1 MRWSRR
7 LGVATALLLALVIAS
22 AGPVVLPS
30 TLTVRALAAGP
41 LTGRTIVI
49 DPGHGGADPGAIAN
63 GLEEKQFTLPI
74 GLAVGGLL
82 ASEGATVIYTRTTDT
97 TIGPPHDISAGLA
110 ERVAL
115 ANNSHADAFISVHA
129 NAIADRS
136 FTGVM
141 TFYGTPNGYVDGVN
155 RSPAL
160 VNQSQLL
167 AEDVQ
172 RGVVRAAGEVDFG
185 VRAADFYVLGNAG
198 MPAVLVETGFITNA
212 QQALALATPAYE
224 QQIAQGIAAG
234 LPAFFA
240 SVAPAAAQ
248 PASTRSSNGVTYLGD
263 VTYPD
268 HAVVAPGQALT
279 KTWRVANSGTAAWDG
294 TFSLTL
300 QPGATLQAAASVPL
314 PAVGAG
320 QTADLSVPVTV
331 PSAPGVY
338 AATWRLTAPDGR
350 TFGTPLWAAVVVPGP
365 TFTPSWVET
374 TQPTTLW
381 ADANVEG
388 DAIARLGPWTYLQ
401 VTGPRDGDRLPVT
414 EPTTRQRGFITAST
428 VGPAGP
434 PPPGYQLPA
443 PTPPFQPFWVETTAA
458 TPAYSAA
465 SEPAVRFGTL
475 RQWSPLLVLAPPGG
489 PRLYV
494 RDPATGGAAYVDA
507 AEVGPSGPP
516 SNAGPA
522 PTTQSALMGVP
533 AATTP
538 ATYAVKA
545 GDTLSGISRALGVSV
560 GAIAQANGI
569 TDPNAIVAGQTLQL
583 PPGGAPFQPFWVEN
597 FVRTAVWSGVDEQA
611 TRLGAVAP
619 FTPMQ
624 VLGPAQGQRYL
635 VRVWTTGGQA
645 YVDASA
651 VGPAG
656 APAGA

>member
-1 MRWSRR
+1 MWWSSR
-7 LGVATALLLALVIAS
+7 LGVAAALLLALVIAG

-30 TLTVRALAAGP
+30 TLAVRALAAGP
-41 LTGRTIVI
+41 LSGRTIVV

-63 GLEEKQFTLPI
+63 GLEEKQITLPI
-74 GLAVGGLL
+74 GLAVGRLL
-82 ASEGATVIYTRTTDT
+82 GSEGATVIYTRTTDT
-97 TIGPPHDISAGLA
+97 TIGPPHDIRAGLA

-115 ANNSHADAFISVHA
+115 ANSSHADAFISVHA

-141 TFYGTPNGYVDGVN
+141 TFYGTPSGYVDGAN
-155 RSPAL
+155 RPPAL

-172 RGVVRAAGEVDFG
+172 RGVVQATREGDFG
-185 VRAADFYVLGNAG
+185 VRAADFFVLGNAA

-212 QQALALATPAYE
+212 QQAVALSTPTFQ

-240 SVAPAAAQ
+240 NVAPAAT
-248 PASTRSSNGVTYLGD
+248 PSTSTRRSNDTAYIGD

-268 HAVVAPGQALT
+268 HAIVATG
-279 KTWRVANSGTAAWDG
+279 
-294 TFSLTL
+294 
-300 QPGATLQAAASVPL
+300 
-314 PAVGAG
+314 
-320 QTADLSVPVTV
+320 
-331 PSAPGVY
+331 SAF
-338 AATWRLTAPDGR
+338 A
-350 TFGTPLWAAVVVPGP
+350 
-365 TFTPSWVET
+365 PSWVET
-374 TQPTTLW
+374 TQSATLW

-401 VTGPRDGDRLPVT
+401 VTGPQDGDRLPVT
-414 EPTTRQRGFITAST
+414 EPTTHQRGFVAASA
-428 VGPAGP
+428 VGPSGP
-434 PPPGYQLPA
+434 PPAGYQLPA

-475 RQWSPLLVLAPPGG
+475 QQWSPLLVLAPPGG

-494 RDPATGGAAYVDA
+494 RNPATGGSAYVDA
-507 AEVGPSGPP
+507 AVVGPSGPP

-522 PTTQSALMGVP
+522 QTTQSALMGVP

-538 ATYAVKA
+538 ATYVVKA
-545 GDTLSGISRALGVSV
+545 GDTLSSISRALGVSV

-569 TDPNAIVAGQTLQL
+569 TDANAIVAGQTLQL
-583 PPGGAPFQPFWVEN
+583 SQGGAPFQPFWVEN
-597 FVRTAVWSGVDEQA
+597 FVRTAVWSGTDEQA
-611 TRLGAVAP
+611 TRLGTVAP

-656 APAGA
+656 APKGA